1 MSSLSALE
9 ASMFASLEGRKR
21 VGVPRFD
28 GDINYSDHAGDFFS
42 NDYLSI
48 GKLPHLRQQ
57 FLDILSQKPL
67 LFGSTGSRAITGS
80 TPDHIGL
87 EEYFMKE
94 LQVEKAMVF
103 NSGYLCNMT
112 FFGYAPQAGDVV
124 LYDEFIHASIHDGLR
139 ISRAKDHT
147 VSFAHNSV
155 ADFES
160 KLKQILKDYPS
171 ISGGLST
178 LFIVIES
185 VYSMEGD
192 FAPMEEL
199 IALVE
204 KYVPPKSA
212 HIVVD
217 EAHSLGLYG
226 PSGKGL
232 LREWGLE
239 KRVHSV
245 IFTFTKSVNFVG
257 GVFTTSP
264 IIYQY
269 LSNYGRS
276 WLFTSSLPHVDLA
289 AIRFCFDV
297 MQTPEA
303 DMLRKNVANM
313 CRFFVKTFMESTYDI
328 PKSVLR
334 ILHQETKDS
343 NGRGLMSP
351 IFPIYTPQPMALQHH
366 LNKLGYAARGL
377 TYPGVPKGTERL
389 RVVIHGGNTE
399 AEIRLFVENLRA
411 WALKEVALATAA
423 QSSVMMQGLASLHKL

>member
-1 MSSLSALE
+1 MSSYSALE
-9 ASMFASLEGRKR
+9 TSMLASLETRR
-21 VGVPRFD
+21 RAGVPRMD
-28 GDINYSDHAGDFFS
+28 ADVLYSDHSGDFFS

-48 GKLPHLRQQ
+48 GKLPHIRQQ
-57 FLDILSQKPL
+57 FLDVLSQKPL
-67 LFGSTGSRAITGS
+67 LFGSTGSRAITGTTS
-80 TPDHIGL
+80 NHIGL
-87 EEYFMKE
+87 EQYFMKQ
-94 LQVEKAMVF
+94 LQVEQAMVF
-103 NSGYLCNMT
+103 NSGYLCNLT

-147 VSFAHNSV
+147 IPFKHNSL

-160 KLKQILKDYPS
+160 KLKQILKNYPS
-171 ISGGLST
+171 IPSGLST

-192 FAPMEEL
+192 FAPIEG
-199 IALVE
+199 IINLVE
-204 KYVPPKSA
+204 KYVPAKSA

-257 GVFTTSP
+257 GVCTTSP
-264 IIYQY
+264 VIYQY

-276 WLFTSSLPHVDLA
+276 WLFTGSLPHVDLA
-289 AIRFCFDV
+289 AIKFCFDV

-303 DMLRKNVANM
+303 DQLRKNVANM
-313 CRFFVKTFMESTYDI
+313 CHFFVKCFLESTNDI
-328 PKSVLR
+328 PKSVIA
-334 ILHQETKDS
+334 ILHQETKDA
-343 NGRGLMSP
+343 NGRGLVSP
-351 IFPIYTPQPMALQHH
+351 IFPIYTPQPVSLQQH
-366 LNKLGYAARGL
+366 LNKLGYAAKGL

-399 AEIRLFVENLRA
+399 AEIRLFVERLRV
-411 WALKEVALATAA
+411 WALRQVALTTAV
-423 QSSVMMQGLASLHKL
+423 QSSAVMAGTASLHKL